1 MVHRSKV
8 KKTMELVQIYF
19 KNVNKLTIITSTVS
33 TNFLAFFC
41 YYFKIFPHGSG
52 SRRENEYG
60 SMRIWIHSLAFTVFK
75 KEPSTKN
82 LVYRKVIQI
91 SLKWC
96 RFATRPVPVCKKDKK
111 EIFFLA
117 ETCDIGH

>member
-82 LVYRKVIQI
+82 LVYLSDSNQLKMVQI
-91 SLKWC
+91 CHPSGAGMQK
-96 RFATRPVPVCKKDKK
+96 R
-111 EIFFLA
+111 
-117 ETCDIGH
+117 